1 MATVRNSPE
10 ERPALEIRSPRVAA
24 AGPLLAVGGA
34 FFASGAAA
42 LVYQVAWQRILAL
55 QSGVG
60 IYSIAMI
67 VGAFMAGLGAG
78 SHLGGA
84 LSARVSPRR
93 ALRLFAALELGIA
106 AFGAAS
112 CWLYY
117 DVLYVRHAALYGVPW
132 RAALLHF
139 VGLLA
144 PTLLMG
150 MSLPFLVRAFVV
162 KAEGAGRTIGFLY
175 GVNVLGASAGAWLTP
190 WLLMRHLGVR
200 GAVLAAVAAN
210 LAAALLTVA
219 LDRLWSAREEP
230 LPPRAPAAVAEG
242 HEAAGARPLSLW
254 LGLYAL
260 SGFCALSLELLWFR
274 MMDVAVKS
282 TAFTFGTVLSI
293 YLLGSGLG
301 SLIGSSAVERARR
314 PLRLFLL
321 CQCAMLAYSALGLIA
336 IAALPVDAPIY
347 QWFFQYWAGAKGDG
361 ALGAN
366 VETSTL
372 LRLYVVLPVL
382 LYGPPTLLMGLS
394 FPVLQRAVHDDPATS
409 GRKVGLLQA
418 ANIAGCTA
426 GSLLVGLWL
435 LSAIGTTGTLRLL
448 MVCGVLFAVVGIAC
462 YGRRSIFVALA
473 VGLALLAM
481 FLPGQDG
488 LWLRLHGRADGESAF
503 VEEDATAV
511 IGMVGDNLNRWGVWV
526 NGKTDSLL
534 PWGGMHTFLGAVPV
548 LVHPEPR
555 EIAIIG
561 LGSGDTAWA
570 AGCRAETTRV
580 RVFEICAPQHRL
592 LARLSTRA
600 GFPKVIA
607 FLQDGRYEHLVADGR
622 NALELEDRRYDV
634 IELDALRPR
643 SAYAGNLY
651 SDEFFRLCA
660 RRLKPGGVMCSWGPT
675 SRTRATFARV
685 FPHVLASDD
694 GLILIGANDP
704 IAVDQE
710 AWRGRLRASARYL
723 GAPRADEISHVL
735 RRVGA
740 LSADALPSEAVAGSD
755 VNHDL
760 YPRDEFIAPRA
771 GGRISRL
778 LAGLERR

>member
-1 MATVRNSPE
+1 LPE
-10 ERPALEIRSPRVAA
+10 TRSLRRTALL
-24 AGPLLAVGGA
+24 PLLAVGGA

-67 VGAFMAGLGAG
+67 VASFMAGLGAG
-78 SHLGGA
+78 SHLGGV
-84 LSARVSPRR
+84 LSARLSPRR
-93 ALRLFAALELGIA
+93 SLRLFAGLELGIA
-106 AFGAAS
+106 LFGALS

-117 DVLYVRHAALYGVPW
+117 DFLYVRHAALYGVPW

-139 VGLLA
+139 LGLLA

-150 MSLPFLVRAFVV
+150 MSLPFLVRAFVS

-175 GVNVLGASAGAWLTP
+175 GINVLGASAGAFLTP
-190 WLLMRHLGVR
+190 WVLMRHLGVR
-200 GAVLAAVAAN
+200 GAVLAAVAGN
-210 LAAALLTVA
+210 LAAAVLTLL
-219 LDRLWSAREEP
+219 LDRAGRTPTEAAEPEARAEP
-230 LPPRAPAAVAEG
+230 APVLAAD
-242 HEAAGARPLSLW
+242 HEAAGSRPLSLW

-260 SGFCALSLELLWFR
+260 SGFCALSLEILWFR
-274 MMDVAVKS
+274 LMDVAVKS
-282 TAFTFGTVLSI
+282 TAFTFGTVLAI
-293 YLLGSGLG
+293 YLVGSGLG
-301 SLIGSSAVERARR
+301 SLAGSRLVERVRR

-321 CQCAMLAYSALGLIA
+321 CQCVLLAYSAIGLWA
-336 IAALPVDAPIY
+336 IAALPADAPLY
-347 QWFFQYWAGAKGDG
+347 GWFFRYWAGQLGDG
-361 ALGAN
+361 ALGASA
-366 VETSTL
+366 ETGTL
-372 LRLYVVLPVL
+372 LRLYVLFPIA

-394 FPVLQRAVHDDPATS
+394 FPILQRAVHDDPATS

-435 LSAIGTTGTLRLL
+435 LTSVGTTGTLRLL
-448 MVCGVLFAVVGIAC
+448 LGCGLVFAAVGVAC
-462 YGRRSIFVALA
+462 YGRRSVFTAWA
-473 VGLALLAM
+473 ALLGVLAA
-481 FLPGQDG
+481 FVPGQDR
-488 LWLRLHGRADGESAF
+488 LWLRLHGRTDGESAF

-534 PWGGMHTFLGAVPV
+534 PWGGIHTFLGAVPV

-555 EIAIIG
+555 DVAIIG

-570 AGCRAETTRV
+570 AGCRPETSRV

-592 LARLSTRA
+592 LARLSERA
-600 GFPKVIA
+600 GFPKLIA
-607 FLQDGRYEHLVADGR
+607 FLADRRYEHLVEDGR
-622 NALELEDRRYDV
+622 NSLELESRLYDV

-675 SRTRATFARV
+675 SRTRTTFARV
-685 FPHVLASDD
+685 FPHVVASDD
-694 GLILIGANDP
+694 GLILVGGNDP
-704 IAVDQE
+704 IAVDHE
-710 AWRGRLRASARYL
+710 AWLRRLHASTRYL

-735 RRVGA
+735 RRVDVLSPDA
-740 LSADALPSEAVAGSD
+740 LSSADD

-760 YPRDEFIAPRA
+760 YPRDEFIAPRRSGA
-771 GGRISRL
+771 VARL
-778 LAGLERR
+778 LSGLDGR